1 MCINIYIYV
10 YVVYTYIY
18 IYIDILIYIY
28 YVCIILYIHRH
39 LRVHPT
45 WHVGT
50 DNWESYAQALIGAIK
65 RYDGGVSITTV
76 IEMNFFNTAGEKIV
90 THESASTATDQ
101 YTFNADI
108 LQQHYKDK
116 HFYL

>member
-1 MCINIYIYV
+1 MSTFHMKIRSEDQLKVDCAF
-10 YVVYTYIY
+10 
-18 IYIDILIYIY
+18 
-28 YVCIILYIHRH
+28 
-39 LRVHPT
+39 
-45 WHVGT
+45 
-50 DNWESYAQALIGAIK
+50 WESNAQALIGAIK

-90 THESASTATDQ
+90 THESASTATDR

-108 LQQHYKDK
+108 LQQHHMDK

>member
-1 MCINIYIYV
+1 MNSRLP
-10 YVVYTYIY
+10 
-18 IYIDILIYIY
+18 ID
-28 YVCIILYIHRH
+28 CAF
-39 LRVHPT
+39 
-45 WHVGT
+45 
-50 DNWESYAQALIGAIK
+50 WESYAQALIGAIK

-90 THESASTATDQ
+90 THESASTATDR

-108 LQQHYKDK
+108 LQQHHMDK